1 MSPSP
6 GRPKT
11 GSVPRG
17 GTESRGSRSACA
29 DLDGTKDSRV
39 SRLAARITREQHA

>member
-1 MSPSP
+1 MSAP
-6 GRPKT
+6 GRPKREF
-11 GSVPRG
+11 PLG

-39 SRLAARITREQHA
+39 SRLATHT

>member
-11 GSVPRG
+11 GSVPPG

-29 DLDGTKDSRV
+29 DLDGTKASRV
-39 SRLAARITREQHA
+39 SRLAARSARELTT